1 MNPLL
6 NEFASTETF
15 LNVPEFRAEAT
26 FCRDHNE
33 KNLKI
38 EIKKWYSKFILE
50 NVSDSMANEGIKNK
64 AKYFAKIIYV

>member
-15 LNVPEFRAEAT
+15 LNVPESRAEAT
-26 FCRDHNE
+26 FCRDHVE

-38 EIKKWYSKFILE
+38 ESQR
-50 NVSDSMANEGIKNK
+50 
-64 AKYFAKIIYV
+64 